1 MGTAKAYAD
10 LNFLIPELL
19 GYVLAR
25 KGPYGAQGG
34 DFSSARSAY
43 ISFRNARSMAA
54 LSRCGAR

>member
-34 DFSSARSAY
+34 DFSAY
-43 ISFRNARSMAA
+43 IGFRNARSMAA